1 MTCKNH
7 LLLLIVCV
15 GIPISFR
22 FALAQ
27 DAEIA
32 DGTATIRGDVVDT
45 SPEQKPIAG
54 VQVTITNSRTGET
67 YTVTTDEIGAYVK
80 TGLPA
85 GRYTISVSKEGYGDR
100 AGKSKVAT
108 AGGEIY
114 DQIKMRKMET
124 IFTFLLGNLFTLQFV
139 IGFGLG
145 ILFGL
150 LLSSLRSR
158 T

>member
-1 MTCKNH
+1 MTCKNYF
-7 LLLLIVCV
+7 LLLIVCV

-22 FALAQ
+22 FALGQ

-32 DGTATIRGDVVDT
+32 DGTATIRGNIVDT

-54 VQVTITNSRTGET
+54 VQVTITNSITGKT

-100 AGKSKVAT
+100 AGKSMVVA
-108 AGGEIY
+108 AGGEVY
-114 DQIKMRKMET
+114 YQIKMRKKEN
-124 IFTFLLGNLFTLQFV
+124 IFTFLLGNLFTWQLV

-145 ILFGL
+145 ILFGF